1 MSIYYTAPVTKS
13 KSECYMES
21 YLDEVFLE
29 SNDEISSIKDRINE
43 AEFSTAQEATEFFA
57 ETSNIINCSN
67 LSEPMKKA
75 LLERTMDKIVL
86 EFQGDP
92 EKNKEFI
99 DLLKEME
106 NALEAAEKDIRKMDE
121 IIRRLGKNIKELYN
135 ETAKKGFGQPNML
148 NKLKTITD
156 HVKKE
161 VEDYRSFTKDNYKD
175 VNIRKTYDNLKKK
188 AKSFNNKY
196 SQLTMEEK
204 KKFVAKFQKSI
215 QDMREIIKPWAKNGK
230 DGDDILKQ
238 IKTLENIDSILG
250 KKLYKDMLD
259 IMDLIVQVYNIHL
272 SNCMVIFQTLKI
284 EKEKGFMY
292 KMVNRILK

>member
-1 MSIYYTAPVTKS
+1 MSIYYSVPATKTKS
-13 KSECYMES
+13 EYYMES

-29 SNDEISSIKDRINE
+29 SNDEISVIKDRINE
-43 AEFSTAQEATEFFA
+43 AQFSNAQEATEFFA

-67 LSEPMKKA
+67 LSEPIKKA

-106 NALEAAEKDIRKMDE
+106 NALEATEKDIRKVDE
-121 IIRRLGKNIKELYN
+121 IIRKLGKDIKELYD

-161 VEDYRSFTKDNYKD
+161 VEDYKSFMKENYKD
-175 VNIRKTYDNLKKK
+175 VNIRKTYDNLKRK

-204 KKFVAKFQKSI
+204 KKFVAKFQKSM
-215 QDMREIIKPWAKNGK
+215 QDMIEIVKPWAKNGK
-230 DGDDILKQ
+230 DGDEILNQ

-250 KKLYKDMLD
+250 KSLYKDMLN
-259 IMDLIVQVYNIHL
+259 IMDMVVRMYNIHL
-272 SNCMVIFQTLKI
+272 SNCIVIFQTLKI

-292 KMVNRILK
+292 KLVNRILK

>member
-29 SNDEISSIKDRINE
+29 SNDEISTIKDKINE
-43 AEFSTAQEATEFFA
+43 AKFSTAQEATEFFA

-67 LSEPMKKA
+67 LSEPIKKA

-92 EKNKEFI
+92 DKNKEFI

-121 IIRRLGKNIKELYN
+121 IIRRLGKDIKELYD

-230 DGDDILKQ
+230 DGDEILNQ

-259 IMDLIVQVYNIHL
+259 IMDLIVQTYNIHL

-292 KMVNRILK
+292 KMVNRLLK